1 MAPDTEAEFRC
12 SRVVALR
19 KSDDF
24 HIEPERDAARLGLT
38 LSEVCQISHSQ
49 RPYPDAQEQ
58 GAAARRM
65 MPGDLTDALE

>member
-1 MAPDTEAEFRC
+1 MATDTEAEFR
-12 SRVVALR
+12 RGRIVAFR
-19 KSDDF
+19 KTGDF

-38 LSEVCQISHSQ
+38 LSEVCRISHSQ
-49 RPYPDAQEQ
+49 RPYPDAQQQ